1 MKNKIPK
8 ISILILAYKEPM
20 ISKAIESA
28 LNQKTNLDYEVIL
41 SAPDKE
47 TLDIAK
53 KYSKKNKKL
62 KIFQDLGE
70 GKAKAL
76 NLILP
81 KIKSDILIFTDGDVW
96 ISNNVV
102 EDMAK
107 MFLNKEIG
115 SVTGKTIPI
124 EDKKDKYGYWAN
136 FLFDA
141 AHKIRKKAAKNGSP
155 IFCTGYLYAIRNI
168 KLKEIPLDTADD
180 GIIPYYLLEKG
191 YKIGYAEKAEVYVKN
206 VDNLKEWISQKTRTT
221 RAHETLSK
229 YVDTKIIPRAKTFKV
244 EAKGIL
250 DVLKYP
256 ENIKELFWSFQL
268 IVLRLYIWAKSFE
281 DVYFKKKYHEDNW
294 ERVESTKSN

>member
-1 MKNKIPK
+1 MKNKNQK

-28 LNQKTNLDYEVIL
+28 LNQKTNFDYEVII

-53 KYSKKNKKL
+53 KYSKKNKKI
-62 KIFQDLGE
+62 KTFQDSGK
-70 GKAKAL
+70 GKANAL
-76 NLILP
+76 NSILP
-81 KIKSDILIFTDGDVW
+81 KIKTDILIFTDGDVW
-96 ISNNVV
+96 ISDNVV
-102 EDMAK
+102 EDIAK
-107 MFLNKEIG
+107 MFLNNEIG
-115 SVTGKTIPI
+115 CVTGRTIPV

-141 AHKIRKKAAKNGSP
+141 AHKIRKKAVETGSS

-168 KLKEIPLDTADD
+168 KMKKIPLDTADD

-191 YKIGYAEKAEVYVKN
+191 YKMGYAEKAEVYVKN
-206 VDNLKEWISQKTRTT
+206 VNNLKEWISQKTRTT

-229 YVDTKIIPRAKTFKV
+229 YVDTKIIPRAKTFKI
-244 EAKGIL
+244 EARGIL
-250 DVLKYP
+250 DAIRYP
-256 ENIKELFWSFQL
+256 ENVKEFFWSCQL
-268 IVLRLYIWAKSFE
+268 ILLRLYIWAKSFE
-281 DVYFKKKYHEDNW
+281 EVYLRKKYHDDGW